1 MTYKNVNVTRSEF
14 VCSCLIFVFLVCVC
28 LHTLYIYYITIIYT
42 CMSWGQ
48 NLSAHDDFMI
58 ANHAWTLCLFTHIYR
73 PWGQICLLMF
83 IFVLL
88 IWLFVY
94 IHVHLLIM
102 LMRFHDEPV
111 TAYFAW
117 TCVFVYRCT
126 FIRSW
131 GQHLSAHVYVIIC
144 MCFAEFSLVCYSFI
158 RFY

>member
-88 IWLFVY
+88 IWLCLFTYMY
-94 IHVHLLIM
+94 IYWSCSWGSMMNLWLPILLELGCLFTGVHLLGHEVRICLLMFM
-102 LMRFHDEPV
+102 L
-111 TAYFAW
+111 
-117 TCVFVYRCT
+117 
-126 FIRSW
+126 
-131 GQHLSAHVYVIIC
+131 
-144 MCFAEFSLVCYSFI
+144 
-158 RFY
+158 

>member
-1 MTYKNVNVTRSEF
+1 MRSEF
-14 VCSCLIFVFLVCVC
+14 VCSCLIFVFLVSVC

-58 ANHAWTLCLFTHIYR
+58 ANHACTLCLFTYIYR
-73 PWGQICLLMF
+73 PWGQNLSAHVYFCFTNLT
-83 IFVLL
+83 V
-88 IWLFVY
+88 FVY

-117 TCVFVYRCT
+117 TWVFVYRCT
-126 FIRSW
+126 FIGHEVR
-131 GQHLSAHVYVIIC
+131 LCLLMI
-144 MCFAEFSLVCYSFI
+144 ML
-158 RFY
+158 